1 MKIQNSSI
9 SMSSTHSYS
18 SFSHVESVHIEGRA
32 ADLEGVILN
41 LSKAAEDGSLTDAI
55 DAHKKQQE
63 EAAKKRQEEA
73 LKNMFQPLKTNEAS
87 GYVGTSDEYDLKLEL
102 LRQMLAMLNKGKY
115 LDKLPGKNL
124 NPNGVLDLRSNAK
137 PLPLL
142 QTGGTSIEV
151 NSAPVM
157 GTNGAG
163 TVYTRVAATS
173 GSFSEYESTTFASK
187 GLVQTADGRSIEFDV
202 SFGMSHACEME
213 FNSLEVSQYIVTDP
227 LIINLDTDM
236 PSISDQKFL
245 FDLDTDGK
253 EDEISYLGKGCG
265 FLALDKNED
274 GVINDGNELFG
285 TKSGD
290 GFNDLAAYN
299 EDGNLWIDENDS
311 IFHKLK
317 VWMKDEEGNDVL
329 LSLKDADVGAIYLGN
344 ASTEHTLRGEEHK
357 VNGILR
363 KTGVYL
369 KESTG
374 KVGTVNHVDLA
385 V

>member
-1 MKIQNSSI
+1 M
-9 SMSSTHSYS
+9 
-18 SFSHVESVHIEGRA
+18 A
-32 ADLEGVILN
+32 
-41 LSKAAEDGSLTDAI
+41 
-55 DAHKKQQE
+55 
-63 EAAKKRQEEA
+63 
-73 LKNMFQPLKTNEAS
+73 
-87 GYVGTSDEYDLKLEL
+87 VGTS
-102 LRQMLAMLNKGKY
+102 
-115 LDKLPGKNL
+115 
-124 NPNGVLDLRSNAK
+124 
-137 PLPLL
+137 
-142 QTGGTSIEV
+142 
-151 NSAPVM
+151 
-157 GTNGAG
+157 GAG
-163 TVYTRVAATS
+163 TVYSKVTATS
-173 GSFSEYESTTFASK
+173 GTFREYESTTFASK

-213 FNSLEVSQYIVTDP
+213 FNSLSVSQYVVTDP

-236 PSISDQKFL
+236 PSITEQKFF
-245 FDLDTDGK
+245 FDLDADGK
-253 EDEISYLGKGCG
+253 EDEISFAGEGSG

-290 GFNDLAAYN
+290 GFADLAAYN

-317 VWMKDEEGNDVL
+317 IWMKDEDGNDVL
-329 LSLKDADVGAIYLGN
+329 LSLKEADVGAIYLGN
-344 ASTEHTLRGEEHK
+344 TSTEHTLRGEEHQ

-374 KVGTVNHVDLA
+374 EVGTVNHVDLA

>member
-9 SMSSTHSYS
+9 SMSSSHSYS
-18 SFSHVESVHIEGRA
+18 SFSQVESVHIEGRA
-32 ADLEGVILN
+32 ASLEGVILN
-41 LSKAAEDGSLTDAI
+41 LSKAAENGSLTEAI
-55 DAHKKQQE
+55 EDHKKQQE
-63 EAAKKRQEEA
+63 EAAKKQQEA
-73 LKNMFQPLKTNEAS
+73 AMKRMLQPLKTNQAN
-87 GYVGTSDEYDLKLEL
+87 GHIGPSDEYDLELEL
-102 LRQMLAMLNKGKY
+102 LRQMLAILNKGRY
-115 LDKLPGKNL
+115 LDKLPAKNL

-137 PLPLL
+137 PLPHS
-142 QTGGTSIEV
+142 QTSGTAV
-151 NSAPVM
+151 QTNPAPVM
-157 GTNGAG
+157 GTTGAG
-163 TVYTRVAATS
+163 TVYKRITATS

-213 FNSLEVSQYIVTDP
+213 FNSLEISQYVVTDP

-236 PSISDQKFL
+236 PSISEQKFF

-253 EDEISYLGKGCG
+253 EDEISHLGKGSG
-265 FLALDKNED
+265 FLALDKNDD
-274 GVINDGNELFG
+274 GIINDGNELFG

-290 GFNDLAAYN
+290 GFKDLAAYN
-299 EDGNLWIDENDS
+299 DDGNLWIDENDE

-317 VWMKDEEGNDVL
+317 VWMKDEEGNDIL

-344 ASTEHTLRGEEHK
+344 ASTEHTLRGVDHQ

-363 KTGVYL
+363 KTGVFL

-374 KVGTVNHVDLA
+374 AVGTVNHVDLA

>member
-18 SFSHVESVHIEGRA
+18 SFSHMESVHIEGRA

-41 LSKAAEDGSLTDAI
+41 LSKEAENGSLTDAI
-55 DAHKKQQE
+55 EAHKQEQQ

-73 LKNMFQPLKTNEAS
+73 LQKMFQPLKTNKANEYA
-87 GYVGTSDEYDLKLEL
+87 GPSDAYDLEL
-102 LRQMLAMLNKGKY
+102 QILREMLRILNKGKN
-115 LDKLPGKNL
+115 LDKLPAKNL
-124 NPNGVLDLRSNAK
+124 NPDGILDLRSNAK

-142 QTGGTSIEV
+142 QNGGTTIQV
-151 NSAPVM
+151 NPSPVM
-157 GTNGAG
+157 GTTGGG
-163 TVYTRVAATS
+163 TVYTRVDAVS

-213 FNSLEVSQYIVTDP
+213 FNSLSVSQYVVTDP

-236 PSISDQKFL
+236 PSITEQKFY
-245 FDLDTDGK
+245 FDLDADGK
-253 EDEISYLGKGCG
+253 EDEISFAGEGSG
-265 FLALDKNED
+265 FIALDKNED

-290 GFNDLAAYN
+290 GFKDLAAYN

-344 ASTEHTLRGEEHK
+344 AGTEHTLRGEDHE

-374 KVGTVNHVDLA
+374 KVGTLNHVDLA

>member
-9 SMSSTHSYS
+9 SMSSSHSYS
-18 SFSHVESVHIEGRA
+18 SFSNVEYVHIEGRA
-32 ADLEGVILN
+32 ANLEGVILN

-55 DAHKKQQE
+55 EAHKKQQE
-63 EAAKKRQEEA
+63 EAAKKQQEA
-73 LKNMFQPLKTNEAS
+73 AMKRMLQPLKTNQAN
-87 GYVGTSDEYDLKLEL
+87 GQAGPSDEYNLKLET
-102 LRQMLAMLNKGKY
+102 LRQILKQMLAMFDN
-115 LDKLPGKNL
+115 GKNL
-124 NPNGVLDLRSNAK
+124 NPNGILDLRSNMK
-137 PLPLL
+137 PLPLSKNN
-142 QTGGTSIEV
+142 GTEV
-151 NSAPVM
+151 HANPAPVM
-157 GTNGAG
+157 GTTNAG
-163 TVYTRVAATS
+163 TVYTRITATS

-213 FNSLEVSQYIVTDP
+213 VNSLEVVQYVVTDP

-236 PSISDQKFL
+236 PSVSDQKFF

-253 EDEISYLGKGCG
+253 EDEISYLGKGSG
-265 FLALDKNED
+265 FLALDKNDD
-274 GVINDGNELFG
+274 GIINDGNELFG

-290 GFNDLAAYN
+290 GFKDLAAYN
-299 EDGNLWIDENDS
+299 DDGNLWIDENDE

-317 VWMKDEEGNDVL
+317 VWMKDEEGNDIL

-344 ASTEHTLRGEEHK
+344 ASTEHALRGEEHQ

-363 KTGVYL
+363 KTGVFL